1 MSTQRPI
8 WPVSY
13 GGSGTNWLAE
23 RAEASGRLIDR
34 PWWESLGRHMPAPRS
49 TAFAAMGT
57 PVYIYRRPSR
67 AFASQVARGLVSIN
81 LAKLGGA
88 RPGETD
94 MQAFDRLAAAQ
105 MRAWGR
111 HPGAI
116 CVRFEALADG
126 LVRRVLADAL
136 GLPVGHLDTWTPPAE
151 RDADDDAFPASTAV
165 WLGMPNLMLDVRSGY
180 TTPRGD
186 SK

>member
-1 MSTQRPI
+1 MSTQRAI

-23 RAEASGRLIDR
+23 RAEAAGRLIDR
-34 PWWESLGRHMPAPRS
+34 PWWESIGCHPAAPCPHPGP
-49 TAFAAMGT
+49 AI
-57 PVYIYRRPSR
+57 PVYIYRRPSL

-81 LAKLGGA
+81 LVKLGGA
-88 RPGETD
+88 RPDETD
-94 MQAFDRLAAAQ
+94 VHAFGRLAAAQ

-116 CVRFEALADG
+116 CVRFEALADD

-136 GLPVGHLDTWTPPAE
+136 GLPAGHLDTWAPPAE
-151 RDADDDAFPASTAV
+151 RDADDDAFPESTAV